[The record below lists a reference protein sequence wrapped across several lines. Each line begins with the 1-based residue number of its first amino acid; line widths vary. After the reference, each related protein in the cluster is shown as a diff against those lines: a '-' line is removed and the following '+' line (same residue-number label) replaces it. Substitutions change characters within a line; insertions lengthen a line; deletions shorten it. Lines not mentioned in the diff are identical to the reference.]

1 MGGAYSRALQNAG
14 RVATAC
20 RLGWFILLHL
30 PETNTP
36 TLHLHQMH
44 IGAGAAAPA
53 QAVMTQRQ
61 K

>member
-20 RLGWFILLHL
+20 RLGFLHL